1 MGALRTTRRIGKL
14 ATGVSLAFGARAT
27 LRRRRALDLDGRVV
41 LITGGSRGLG
51 LALAEAFAHQGARLA
66 ICGRDAQRLEE
77 AYARLTAQGAETLA
91 VPCDV
96 SDPEQ
101 VKRLIS
107 TVEETY
113 GRIDV
118 LVNNA
123 GTISVGP
130 LATQTPADFETAMGS
145 MFWGPLHATLA
156 VLPGMRARGV
166 GRIVNITSIGGKVSV
181 PHLAPYAAAKFAAV
195 GFSEGLRAEL
205 AGSGVH
211 VITVVP
217 GLMRTGSHINALFKG
232 NQPAEYT
239 WFALGDTLP
248 FTSMDAAAAARRI
261 VRATID
267 GDAELTLTPQAQLLA
282 RVHGLAPGLTA
293 DVLGLVNRALPKA
306 PSMDDMDQAAYGDD
320 VSASARQPR
329 LGRDSETALTRSF
342 LTTLGRQA
350 AAAYNQHPD
359 IPPDGEDVLLS
370 GGNAP
375 ALGLG

>member
-1 MGALRTTRRIGKL
+1 MGVLRTTRRL
-14 ATGVSLAFGARAT
+14 SMATTGVSLALARRAA
-27 LRRRRALDLDGRVV
+27 LRRRRALELDGRVV

-51 LALAEAFAHQGARLA
+51 LALAEEFARRGARLA
-66 ICGRDAQRLEE
+66 ICARDVERLDE
-77 AYARLTAQGAETLA
+77 AYTRLTAQGAESLA

-101 VKRLIS
+101 VKRLVT

-123 GTISVGP
+123 GTIMVGP
-130 LATQTPADFETAMGS
+130 LATQTTADFEMALGS

-156 VLPGMRARGV
+156 ALPGMRARGV

-181 PHLAPYAAAKFAAV
+181 PHLLPYTSAKFAAV

-205 AGSGVH
+205 AGTGVQ
-211 VITVVP
+211 VVTVVP

-232 NQPAEYT
+232 NQRAEYT

-248 FTSMDAAAAARRI
+248 LTSMDAATAARRI
-261 VRATID
+261 VQATIN
-267 GDAELTLTPQAQLLA
+267 GDAELTLTPQALLLA
-282 RVHGLAPGLTA
+282 RAHGLMPGLTTEI
-293 DVLGLVNRALPKA
+293 LGLVNRALPKA
-306 PSMDDMDQAAYGDD
+306 ATRDGAAATAE
-320 VSASARQPR
+320 SQPR

-350 AAAYNQHPD
+350 AATYNQHPS
-359 IPPDGEDVLLS
+359 PAPDGEDVLLAHH
-370 GGNAP
+370 AP
-375 ALGLG
+375 DTGTV